1 MFRFLGGLIAHSL
14 ILVKDYWRFKFAPLV
29 WKQIIGDQLTLAD
42 LEDMDYFSYQMLNNL
57 KQKGSQLSEAEFSS
71 SIDLNFTTV
80 LSNGVQVE
88 LCTNGKDIKVT
99 QANLD
104 QFIEQVTQAR
114 LNESAVQIEAVKRG
128 IKECLDY
135 PGRIFDLINWDQL
148 EEEVCGEIKVE
159 TQKL

>member
-1 MFRFLGGLIAHSL
+1 M
-14 ILVKDYWRFKFAPLV
+14 
-29 WKQIIGDQLTLAD
+29 
-42 LEDMDYFSYQMLNNL
+42 
-57 KQKGSQLSEAEFSS
+57 
-71 SIDLNFTTV
+71 
-80 LSNGVQVE
+80 
-88 LCTNGKDIKVT
+88 KVT